1 MFSYYE
7 SFSRFLYEMCF
18 ASRINKLRKRKKHNK
33 VNDIF
38 MPEECWFGELKSLS
52 LQLEIPLN

>member
-18 ASRINKLRKRKKHNK
+18 ASRINKLRKRKKHKK
-33 VNDIF
+33 VNHIF
-38 MPEECWFGELKSLS
+38 MPEECWFGAGDTFELNL
-52 LQLEIPLN
+52 

>member
-1 MFSYYE
+1 
-7 SFSRFLYEMCF
+7 MCF
-18 ASRINKLRKRKKHNK
+18 ASRINKLRKRKKHKK
-33 VNDIF
+33 VNHIF